1 MKNQINSI
9 LMIFSILALI
19 AIAVSGIFLVLD
31 LGSGPEI
38 KEALE
43 KIIYILGILLVLSF
57 VITSITKIKNTKDKG
72 FGLIGILV
80 VVGILI
86 AGGYYY
92 YSRSN
97 LVASND
103 LCKIAAEKLHKSDE
117 SIMSESKMFQ
127 DQFKDKYV
135 LEITKEESCALIL
148 AVADYDASYQK
159 SMSGGSVDNR
169 IKDGMTLFDIRTI
182 FLSDY
187 LGTERAKEIN
197 DAEVNFL
204 KKQGQTSLDL

>member
-9 LMIFSILALI
+9 LTVFSILALI

-92 YSRSN
+92 YSRS
-97 LVASND
+97 
-103 LCKIAAEKLHKSDE
+103 
-117 SIMSESKMFQ
+117 
-127 DQFKDKYV
+127 
-135 LEITKEESCALIL
+135 
-148 AVADYDASYQK
+148 
-159 SMSGGSVDNR
+159 
-169 IKDGMTLFDIRTI
+169 
-182 FLSDY
+182 
-187 LGTERAKEIN
+187 ERAKEIN